1 LCQAAFVGAWIMTGF
16 YRGLAYVIAAEVAIQ
31 AAAMVYAIAGL
42 GIWVERDSGVLDK
55 AAFESE
61 ETLFPE
67 IVGFMI
73 HGINGMMVIPALA
86 LILLLVSFFAKI
98 PGGVKWAGLVLLAV
112 IVQVALGLFGHEA
125 AIFGAL
131 HGLNA
136 LLLFGLAVMAG
147 KRVSSVTTAVDRDD
161 RELATSSSR
170 R

>member
-1 LCQAAFVGAWIMTGF
+1 MKGI
-16 YRGLAYVIAAEVAIQ
+16 YRGLGYVIAAEVAIQ
-31 AAAMVYAIAGL
+31 AAAMVYAVAGL
-42 GIWVERDSGVLDK
+42 GIWVENDGGVLDK

-61 ETLFPE
+61 DTLFPE

-86 LILLLVSFFAKI
+86 LIFLLVSFFAKI

-112 IVQVALGLFGHEA
+112 VLQVALGLFGHEN

-147 KRVSSVTTAVDRDD
+147 KRVSSVTTTVERSD
-161 RELATSSSR
+161 RELVTSSPR

>member
-1 LCQAAFVGAWIMTGF
+1 MKGI

-31 AAAMVYAIAGL
+31 AAVMVYAVAGL
-42 GIWVERDSGVLDK
+42 GIWVENDGGVLDK
-55 AAFESE
+55 AAFESGD
-61 ETLFPE
+61 TIFPE

-112 IVQVALGLFGHEA
+112 VIQVALGLFGHEN

-136 LLLFGLAVMAG
+136 MLLFGLAVMAG
-147 KRVSSVTTAVDRDD
+147 KRVSSVTTAADPSD
-161 RELATSSSR
+161 RELVGSSSR

>member
-1 LCQAAFVGAWIMTGF
+1 MKGI
-16 YRGLAYVIAAEVAIQ
+16 YRGLAFLVAAEVAIQ
-31 AAAMVYAIAGL
+31 AAVMVYAIAGL
-42 GIWVERDSGVLDK
+42 GIWVEQDSGVLDK
-55 AAFESE
+55 AAFESGDE
-61 ETLFPE
+61 LFPE

-86 LILLLVSFFAKI
+86 LILFIVSFFAKI

-112 IVQVALGLFGHEA
+112 VVQVALGLFGHEN
-125 AIFGAL
+125 AIFGGL

-147 KRVSSVTTAVDRDD
+147 KRVGSVPTTVDPGD
-161 RELATSSSR
+161 RELVTSSTR